1 MKYNLQFFADEEI
14 SIGAEETDL
23 AAQLETVNEDAG
35 NEVAEVTESQGE
47 AQTPPTENNGPDMNA
62 IYANARRKAEAEYK
76 KKQELRDAE
85 YARRF
90 GQYVNPETGQ
100 PIRSEADYLEAWD
113 AQERVNA
120 KRELETAGVNPQM
133 IERLVE
139 NSPRMREAE
148 RMLADYQRQQVEQ
161 LINND
166 VAELNK
172 LDSNIKS
179 LETVPPEVMQHAQA
193 MGISLVL
200 AYKDLN
206 FGKVTQQKESA
217 IRQTTINQLSGKAH
231 LAPANG
237 VVAADNLVD
246 IPANEYDTWHRGFPN
261 LSALELKKKY
271 NNFLNSQK

>member
-1 MKYNLQFFADEEI
+1 MKYNLQFFAEE
-14 SIGAEETDL
+14 GT
-23 AAQLETVNEDAG
+23 G
-35 NEVAEVTESQGE
+35 AEVTEPAEQSETVDEGVNTE
-47 AQTPPTENNGPDMNA
+47 ATEGNESPEGAQTSPEENNGVDMNA
-62 IYANARRKAEAEYK
+62 IYAQVRRKVEAETRR
-76 KKQELRDAE
+76 KQEARDTMVAQR
-85 YARRF
+85 YRN
-90 GQYVNPETGQ
+90 YVNPETGR
-100 PIRSEADYLEAWD
+100 PILTESDFWEAMEAQD
-113 AQERVNA
+113 RVNA
-120 KRELETAGVNPQM
+120 KKEMEDKGIDPNTLD
-133 IERLVE
+133 RLIA
-139 NSPRMREAE
+139 NSPRMKEAE
-148 RMLADYQRQQVEQ
+148 RMLEDYHRREVEQ
-161 LINND
+161 LIEKD

-172 LDSNIKS
+172 IDPNITS
-179 LETVPPEVMQHAQA
+179 FETIPLEVRQHSQA
-193 MGISLVL
+193 NNISLVL

>member
-1 MKYNLQFFADEEI
+1 MKLNLQFFADDEI
-14 SIGAEETDL
+14 STGAEATEHTE
-23 AAQLETVNEDAG
+23 ALETGNEDAG
-35 NEVAEVTESQGE
+35 NEVTEGTESPEGAKTSPE
-47 AQTPPTENNGPDMNA
+47 ENNGPDMNA
-62 IYANARRKAEAEYK
+62 IYANARRRAEAEFK
-76 KKQELRDAE
+76 KKQEARDAE

-90 GQYVNPETGQ
+90 GKYVNPETGQ

-120 KRELETAGVNPQM
+120 KKELETAGVNPQM

-172 LDSNIKS
+172 LDPNITS
-179 LETVPPEVMQHAQA
+179 LETVPPEVMQNAQA
-193 MGISLVL
+193 KGISLVL

-206 FGKVTQQKESA
+206 FGKISAQQTSA
-217 IRQTTINQLSGKAH
+217 IQQRTINQIAGKSH
-231 LAPANG
+231 LAPVVG
-237 VVAADNLVD
+237 VAQKDNLVE
-246 IPANEYDTWHRGFPN
+246 IPADKLASWKRLYPN
-261 LSALELKKKY
+261 LSAAELKKKY
-271 NNFLNSQK
+271 NNGLR

>member
-1 MKYNLQFFADEEI
+1 MKYNLQFFAEEGT
-14 SIGAEETDL
+14 GAEVATPAEL
-23 AAQLETVNEDAG
+23 SETVNEDAG
-35 NEVAEVTESQGE
+35 SEVAEVTESQGE

-120 KRELETAGVNPQM
+120 KKELENKGVDPQT
-133 IERLVE
+133 IERLIE
-139 NSPRMREAE
+139 NSPRMKEAE

-172 LDSNIKS
+172 LDPNITS
-179 LETVPPEVMQHAQA
+179 FETVPPEVMQNAQA
-193 MGISLVL
+193 KKISLVL
-200 AYKDLN
+200 AYKDLY
-206 FGKVTQQKESA
+206 FGKISAQQTSA
-217 IRQTTINQLSGKAH
+217 IQQRTINSIAGKAH
-231 LAPANG
+231 LAPTNG
-237 VVAADNLVD
+237 VVQNDNLTP
-246 IPANEYDTWHRGFPN
+246 IPADELAIWKTYYPG
-261 LSALELKKKY
+261 LSEVELTKKY
-271 NNFLNSQK
+271 NKTLT

>member
-1 MKYNLQFFADEEI
+1 MKYNLQFFAEE
-14 SIGAEETDL
+14 GT
-23 AAQLETVNEDAG
+23 G
-35 NEVAEVTESQGE
+35 AEVTEPAEQSETVDEGVNTE
-47 AQTPPTENNGPDMNA
+47 ATEGTESPEGAQTSPEENNGVDMNA
-62 IYANARRKAEAEYK
+62 IYAQVRRKVEAETRR
-76 KKQELRDAE
+76 KQEARDTMVAQR
-85 YARRF
+85 YRN
-90 GQYVNPETGQ
+90 YVNPETGR
-100 PIRSEADYLEAWD
+100 PILTESDFWEAMEAQD
-113 AQERVNA
+113 RVNA
-120 KRELETAGVNPQM
+120 KKEMEDKGIDPKTLD
-133 IERLVE
+133 RLIA
-139 NSPRMREAE
+139 NSPRMKEAE
-148 RMLADYQRQQVEQ
+148 RMLEDYHRREVEQ
-161 LINND
+161 LIEKD

-172 LDSNIKS
+172 IDPNITS
-179 LETVPPEVMQHAQA
+179 FETIPLEVRQHSQA
-193 MGISLVL
+193 NNISLVL

>member
-1 MKYNLQFFADEEI
+1 MKYNLQFFAEEGT
-14 SIGAEETDL
+14 GAEVATPAEL
-23 AAQLETVNEDAG
+23 SETVNEDAG
-35 NEVAEVTESQGE
+35 SEVAEVTESQGE

-62 IYANARRKAEAEYK
+62 IFANARRRAEAEFK
-76 KKQELRDAE
+76 KKQEARDAE

-120 KRELETAGVNPQM
+120 KKELETAGVNPQM

-172 LDSNIKS
+172 LDPNITS
-179 LETVPPEVMQHAQA
+179 FETVPPEVMQNAQA
-193 MGISLVL
+193 KGISLVL

-206 FGKVTQQKESA
+206 FGKISAQQTSA
-217 IRQTTINQLSGKAH
+217 IQQRTINQIAGKSH
-231 LAPANG
+231 LAPAVG
-237 VVAADNLVD
+237 VVSNDGLVD
-246 IPANEYDTWHRGFPN
+246 IPSDALATWKAAYPN
-261 LSALELKKKY
+261 LSAAELKKKY
-271 NNFLNSQK
+271 NRSLNY

>member
-1 MKYNLQFFADEEI
+1 MKYNLQFFAGEEI

-120 KRELETAGVNPQM
+120 KKELENKGVDPQT
-133 IERLVE
+133 IERLIE
-139 NSPRMREAE
+139 NSPRMKEAE

-172 LDSNIKS
+172 LDPNITS
-179 LETVPPEVMQHAQA
+179 LETVPPEVMQNAHTK
-193 MGISLVL
+193 GISLVL
-200 AYKDLN
+200 AYKDLY
-206 FGKVTQQKESA
+206 FGKISAQQTSA
-217 IRQTTINQLSGKAH
+217 IQQRTINSIAGKAH
-231 LAPANG
+231 LAPTNG
-237 VVAADNLVD
+237 VVQNDNLAP
-246 IPANEYDTWHRGFPN
+246 IPADELAIWKTYYPG
-261 LSALELKKKY
+261 LSETELTKKY
-271 NNFLNSQK
+271 NKTLT

>member
-1 MKYNLQFFADEEI
+1 MKLNLQFFADDEI
-14 SIGAEETDL
+14 STGAEATEHTE
-23 AAQLETVNEDAG
+23 ALETGNEDAG
-35 NEVAEVTESQGE
+35 NEATEGTTAEG
-47 AQTPPTENNGPDMNA
+47 AQTSPEENNGPDMNA
-62 IYANARRKAEAEYK
+62 IYANARRRAEAEYK

-90 GQYVNPETGQ
+90 GKYVNPETGQ

-120 KRELETAGVNPQM
+120 KKELETAGVNPQM

-172 LDSNIKS
+172 LDPNIKS
-179 LETVPPEVMQHAQA
+179 LETVPPEVMQHAQT

-246 IPANEYDTWHRGFPN
+246 IPANEYDTWQRGFPN

-271 NNFLNSQK
+271 NSFLNSQK

>member
-1 MKYNLQFFADEEI
+1 MKYNLQFFAEEGT
-14 SIGAEETDL
+14 GAEVATPAEL
-23 AAQLETVNEDAG
+23 SETVNEDAG
-35 NEVAEVTESQGE
+35 SEVAEVTESQGE

-62 IYANARRKAEAEYK
+62 IFANARRRAEAEFK
-76 KKQELRDAE
+76 KKQEARDAE

-120 KRELETAGVNPQM
+120 KKELETAGVNPQM

-172 LDSNIKS
+172 LDPNITS
-179 LETVPPEVMQHAQA
+179 LETVPPEVMQNAHAK
-193 MGISLVL
+193 GISLLL
-200 AYKDLN
+200 AYKDLY
-206 FGKVTQQKESA
+206 FGKVSAQQTSA
-217 IRQTTINQLSGKAH
+217 IQQRTINQIAGKSH
-231 LAPANG
+231 LAPVVG
-237 VVAADNLVD
+237 VAQKDNLVE
-246 IPANEYDTWHRGFPN
+246 IPADKLASWKRLYPN
-261 LSALELKKKY
+261 LTAAELKKKY
-271 NNFLNSQK
+271 NNGLR